1 MRMIDI
7 IEKKKYGNRL
17 TKQELAYIANGAGD
31 GSIPDYQLAA
41 WLMAV
46 WFKGMTEQETAQFT
60 LAMRDSGAVAD
71 LSVIKGVKVDKHST
85 GGVGD
90 KTTLIVAPIA
100 ASCGLKIAK
109 MSGRGLGHTGGTID
123 KLESIKGLSTSISSE
138 KFAEIVNQNGMC
150 VIGQS
155 KGLVPADKHLYA
167 LRDVTG
173 TVDCMPLIASS
184 IMSKKLAGG
193 ADIIILDVKY
203 GSGSFMSTRKKA
215 EELAKLM
222 VGIGTAAEKKVS
234 AVITDMDTP
243 LGHNVGNLLEVAEAV
258 EMLKGGGDS
267 DLREV
272 CHTLVKQML
281 HHAGYSDTEADN
293 AIRKSIESGSAL
305 QKLADTV
312 RLQGGDS
319 SWILDT
325 DKMPKAKYQQ
335 TVTAEKDGYIRKTDT
350 KLIGEAAMLL
360 GAGRAVLE
368 DQIDPCA
375 GLTILKKTGDKVQ
388 RGESL
393 AVLYASYEAKFES
406 AKTAFL
412 SAFQYGD
419 TSPKPI
425 PLIYKIIS

>member
-1 MRMIDI
+1 MVEI
-7 IEKKKYGNRL
+7 IEKKKYGKRL
-17 TKQELAYIANGAGD
+17 TKEELAYIANGAGD

-46 WFKGMTEQETAQFT
+46 WFNGMTEVETAQFT

-71 LSVIKGVKVDKHST
+71 LSAIKGVKADKHST

-100 ASCGLKIAK
+100 AACGLNIAK

-123 KLESIKGLSTSISSE
+123 KLESIKGLSTAISPE
-138 KFAEIVNQNGMC
+138 MFAEIVNQNGLC

-155 KGLVPADKHLYA
+155 KGLVPADKRLYA

-184 IMSKKLAGG
+184 VMSKKLAGG
-193 ADIIILDVKY
+193 ADIIVLDVKY
-203 GSGSFMSTRKKA
+203 GSGSFMATRKKA
-215 EELAKLM
+215 EELARLM
-222 VGIGTAAEKKVS
+222 VKIGTAANKKVS
-234 AVITDMDTP
+234 AVISDMDTP
-243 LGHNVGNLLEVAEAV
+243 LGHSVGNLLEVAEAV
-258 EMLKGGGDS
+258 EVLKGGGDR

-272 CHTLVKQML
+272 CHVLVRQML
-281 HHAGYSDTEADN
+281 LHAGYTGADADQ
-293 AIRKSIESGSAL
+293 AIQKAMGSGLAL

-312 RLQGGDS
+312 WLQGGDER
-319 SWILDT
+319 WILEP
-325 DKMPKAKYQQ
+325 DKMPKAPYRL
-335 TVTAEKDGYIRKTDT
+335 TVTAEKDGYIRKTDA
-350 KLIGEAAMLL
+350 KRIGEAAGML
-360 GAGRAVLE
+360 GAGRAALE

-375 GLTILKKTGDKVQ
+375 GLTMLKKTGDKVQ
-388 RGESL
+388 KGEPV
-393 AVLYASYEAKFES
+393 AVLYASEENKFVAAKPVL
-406 AKTAFL
+406 L

-419 TSPKPI
+419 TPPKPS

>member
-1 MRMIDI
+1 MIDI
-7 IEKKKYGNRL
+7 IEKKKYGKRL
-17 TKQELAYIANGAGD
+17 TKAELSFVANGAGD

-46 WFKGMTEQETAQFT
+46 WFNGMTDEETAQFT

-71 LSVIKGVKVDKHST
+71 LSSIKGIKVDKHST

-123 KLESIKGLSTSISSE
+123 KLESIKGLTTTISPDR
-138 KFAEIVNQNGMC
+138 FTEIVNQNGMC

-203 GSGSFMSTRKKA
+203 GSGSFMATRKKA
-215 EELAKLM
+215 VELAKLM
-222 VGIGTAAEKKVS
+222 VGIGTSAGKKVS

-258 EMLKGGGDS
+258 EVLKGGGDS

-281 HHAGYSDTEADN
+281 LHAGYTDSEADK
-293 AIRKSIESGSAL
+293 AIHKSIESGSAL
-305 QKLADTV
+305 QKLADTI

-319 SWILDT
+319 SWISDP
-325 DKMPKAKYQQ
+325 DKMPKAKFQQ

-368 DQIDPCA
+368 DKIDPTA
-375 GLTILKKTGDKVQ
+375 GITMLKKTGDKVQ
-388 RGESL
+388 KGETI
-393 AVLYASYEAKFES
+393 AVMYTSDEAKFES
-406 AKTAFL
+406 AKAMFL

-419 TSPKPI
+419 TPPAPI